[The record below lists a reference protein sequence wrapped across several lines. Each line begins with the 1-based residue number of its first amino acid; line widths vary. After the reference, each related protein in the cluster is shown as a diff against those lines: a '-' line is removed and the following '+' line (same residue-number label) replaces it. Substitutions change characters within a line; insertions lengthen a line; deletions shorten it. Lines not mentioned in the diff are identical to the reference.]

1 MAVLEFAVIVVQV
14 RVAFGSQP
22 ELDIKMSY
30 QRDYKKW
37 ASDRIQCDV
46 HRSFAL
52 AIIPRPLNKARARV
66 Q

>member
-1 MAVLEFAVIVVQV
+1 MPILEFVVIVIQV

-37 ASDRIQCDV
+37 ASDRIQYDV

-52 AIIPRPLNKARARV
+52 AIIPRPLNKARARM